1 MKWFNNMPILKK
13 MIFLIV
19 IMEMFLGIVGYM
31 GAHYNANAGKQM
43 NAMYQNNLLP
53 VEWLNESRN
62 HLRVVQSDMYELM
75 ATMDQT
81 KNATLLADIEARG
94 AKHNEYLAK
103 YEKAKLM
110 PEEIKVLALYKEDL
124 GKYRTARKNVL
135 ELAMQNKNAEAYQ
148 LFIATVEPSML
159 KVMQHIEFLIEYNVK
174 AGDVVNER
182 NKQEISAVN
191 TMLTMLVIG
200 AMFLLLALGVLL
212 TRSISAPL
220 KAANAHLA
228 AFSSG
233 DFSKEIPA
241 EYLSRKDEMGEL
253 AGALMGVKQSMGEI
267 IGQIRNA
274 IHQLNMT
281 TADFSKT
288 VSSTLSE
295 METVSASTE
304 ELSASFESVSASS
317 EEITASTQQTSAN
330 ILRLAG
336 ESSHGKKS
344 AKEVEERAIALKSDS
359 IRSRK
364 IATDV
369 YENIQGKT
377 LEAIEKAKIVNR
389 ISEMANSISG
399 IAAQTNLL
407 ALNAAIE
414 AARAGEQGRGFAVV
428 AEEVR
433 KLAGESAEAVTNIQS
448 LTGQVEEA
456 LELLVESTN
465 GILNFVNQ
473 DVVRDYNKLSDVG
486 IQYEKD
492 ANLFFTLMNTA
503 DEMLGQVTTEVN
515 EVHKAME
522 AVSST
527 IEQSNTGAQE
537 IAQATEHTTHILAE
551 IESSNNKLVNLAQQ
565 LESISKKFKI

>member
-1 MKWFNNMPILKK
+1 MKWFNDMPILKK
-13 MIFLIV
+13 MIVLIIV
-19 IMEMFLGIVGYM
+19 MEIFLGIVGYM
-31 GAHYNANAGKQM
+31 GAHHNANAGKKM
-43 NAMYQNNLLP
+43 NDMYQNNLLT

-75 ATMDQT
+75 ATTDPT
-81 KNATLLADIEARG
+81 KNKTLLADIEARG

-103 YEKAKLM
+103 YEKSKLK

-124 GKYRTARKNVL
+124 EKYRTARKSVL

-148 LFIATVEPSML
+148 LFISTVEPSML
-159 KVMQHIEFLIEYNVK
+159 KVMQHIEFLVEFNVK
-174 AGDVVNER
+174 AGDEANER
-182 NKQEISAVN
+182 NKQDISNVN
-191 TMLTMLVIG
+191 TTLTMLVLG
-200 AMFLLLALGVLL
+200 AMVLLLALGVVL
-212 TRSISAPL
+212 TRSISRPL
-220 KAANAHLA
+220 KAANAHLG
-228 AFSSG
+228 AFATG
-233 DFSKEIPA
+233 DFSKDIPD
-241 EYLSRKDEMGEL
+241 EYLTRKDEMGEL

-267 IGQIRNA
+267 ISQIRNA
-274 IHQLNMT
+274 IQQLNMT

-330 ILRLAG
+330 ISRLAG

-344 AKEVEERAIALKSDS
+344 AKEVEERAIALKGDA

-364 IATDV
+364 IATDI
-369 YENIQGKT
+369 YETIQGKT

-433 KLAGESAEAVTNIQS
+433 KLAGESAQAVDNIQS
-448 LTGQVEEA
+448 LTGQVEQA

-465 GILNFVNQ
+465 GILSFVNR
-473 DVVRDYNKLSDVG
+473 DVVRDYNKLADVG

-492 ANLFFTLMNTA
+492 ANLFFNLMNNA

-522 AVSST
+522 SVSGT

-537 IAQATEHTTHILAE
+537 IAQATEQTTHRLVA
-551 IESSNNKLVNLAQQ
+551 IEAGNNKLVNLSKQ
-565 LESISKKFKI
+565 LEEISKKFKI

>member
-13 MIFLIV
+13 MIVLII
-19 IMEMFLGIVGYM
+19 IMEMFLGVVGYM

-62 HLRVVQSDMYELM
+62 HLRVVQADMYEIM
-75 ATMDQT
+75 TTTDQS
-81 KNATLLADIEARG
+81 KKATLLADIDARG

-103 YEKAKLM
+103 YEKSNLR

-124 GKYRTARKNVL
+124 GKYRIARKSVV

-148 LFIATVEPSML
+148 LFVASSEPSML
-159 KVMQHIEFLIEYNVK
+159 KVMQHIEFLVEVNVK
-174 AGDVVNER
+174 AGDEANER
-182 NKQEISAVN
+182 NKQDISAVN
-191 TMLTMLVIG
+191 TMLSMVVIG
-200 AMFLLLALGVLL
+200 AMLLLLAIGVLL
-212 TRSISAPL
+212 TRSISGPL
-220 KAANAHLA
+220 KAANAHLS
-228 AFSSG
+228 AFAMG
-233 DFSKEIPA
+233 DFSQDIP
-241 EYLSRKDEMGEL
+241 EKYLIRKDEMGEL

-267 IGQIRNA
+267 ISQIRNA
-274 IHQLNMT
+274 IQQLNVT

-288 VSSTLSE
+288 VGSTLSE

-304 ELSASFESVSASS
+304 ELSASFESVSASA

-330 ILRLAG
+330 ISRLAG
-336 ESSHGKKS
+336 ESNNGKKS
-344 AKEVEERAIALKSDS
+344 AKEVEERAISLKSDAL
-359 IRSRK
+359 RSREV
-364 IATDV
+364 ATDM
-369 YENIQGKT
+369 YKNIRGKT

-433 KLAGESAEAVTNIQS
+433 KLAGESAQAVNNIQS
-448 LTGQVEEA
+448 LTGQVQQA
-456 LELLVESTN
+456 LELLVENTN
-465 GILNFVNQ
+465 GMLDFVNH
-473 DVVRDYNKLSDVG
+473 DVVRDYNKLADVG

-492 ANLFFTLMNTA
+492 ANLFFNLMNNA
-503 DEMLGQVTTEVN
+503 DEMLGQVTTEIN

-522 AVSST
+522 SVSAT

-537 IAQATEHTTHILAE
+537 IAQATEHTTHILVE
-551 IESSNNKLVNLAQQ
+551 IESGNNELANLSQQ
-565 LESISKKFKI
+565 LEDISKKFKI